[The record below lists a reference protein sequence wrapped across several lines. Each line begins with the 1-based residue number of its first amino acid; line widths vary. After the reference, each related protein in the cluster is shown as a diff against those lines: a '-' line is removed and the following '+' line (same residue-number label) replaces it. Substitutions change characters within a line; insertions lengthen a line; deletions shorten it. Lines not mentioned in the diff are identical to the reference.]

1 MYAIIIDNEFDG
13 IFDLPCV
20 EDETHKNLIATSI
33 QVENY
38 NKYGKNYYIYDNGI
52 LTENPNY
59 EEEQQQKEAE
69 RINNL
74 TMTAWDFVGVLKQ
87 AGLTSTQIIDFLN
100 SNPDI
105 QLHLTCCQNVY
116 CGVAKSLMPITY
128 EGITITAAM
137 VEKAFRDK
145 HGV

>member
-1 MYAIIIDNEFDG
+1 M
-13 IFDLPCV
+13 
-20 EDETHKNLIATSI
+20 T
-33 QVENY
+33 
-38 NKYGKNYYIYDNGI
+38 YYIGQIFIGMYPTDAAEWCNNNNAYIEEIEPDNNKRRFQI
-52 LTENPNY
+52 K
-59 EEEQQQKEAE
+59 EQEPYVPTPEDIDK
-69 RINNL
+69 L

-87 AGLTSTQIIDFLN
+87 AGLNSNQIMMFLN

-116 CGVAKSLMPITY
+116 CGVAKALMPITFD
-128 EGITITAAM
+128 GITITAEM

>member
-1 MYAIIIDNEFDG
+1 MAE
-13 IFDLPCV
+13 
-20 EDETHKNLIATSI
+20 
-33 QVENY
+33 
-38 NKYGKNYYIYDNGI
+38 YYIGQIFISTYPEDAAEWCNNNNAYI
-52 LTENPNY
+52 DEIEPENNIRRFQIK
-59 EEEQQQKEAE
+59 EQKPYVPTPED
-69 RINNL
+69 IDKL
-74 TMTAWDFVGVLKQ
+74 TMTAWDFVNVLKQ
-87 AGLTSTQIIDFLN
+87 AGLNSNQIMMFLN

-128 EGITITAAM
+128 EGITITAEM

>member
-1 MYAIIIDNEFDG
+1 MAE
-13 IFDLPCV
+13 
-20 EDETHKNLIATSI
+20 
-33 QVENY
+33 
-38 NKYGKNYYIYDNGI
+38 YYIGQIFTGMYPTDAAEWCNNNNAYI
-52 LTENPNY
+52 DEIEPENNKRRFQIKEQEPY
-59 EEEQQQKEAE
+59 VPTPEEIDK
-69 RINNL
+69 L

-87 AGLTSTQIIDFLN
+87 AGLNSNQIMMFLN

-105 QLHLTCCQNVY
+105 QLHLTCCKDVF

-128 EGITITAAM
+128 EGITITAEM

>member
-1 MYAIIIDNEFDG
+1 MAE
-13 IFDLPCV
+13 
-20 EDETHKNLIATSI
+20 
-33 QVENY
+33 
-38 NKYGKNYYIYDNGI
+38 YYIGQIFTGMYPTDAAEWCNNNNAYI
-52 LTENPNY
+52 DEIEPENNTRRFQIK
-59 EEEQQQKEAE
+59 EQEPYVPTPEDIDK
-69 RINNL
+69 L
-74 TMTAWDFVGVLKQ
+74 TMTAWDFVNVLKQ
-87 AGLTSTQIIDFLN
+87 AGLNSNQIMMFLN

-128 EGITITAAM
+128 EGITITAEM

>member
-1 MYAIIIDNEFDG
+1 MAE
-13 IFDLPCV
+13 
-20 EDETHKNLIATSI
+20 
-33 QVENY
+33 
-38 NKYGKNYYIYDNGI
+38 YYIGQIFTGMYPTDAAEWCNNNNAYI
-52 LTENPNY
+52 DEIEPENNKRRFQIK
-59 EEEQQQKEAE
+59 EQEPYIPTPE
-69 RINNL
+69 DINKL

-87 AGLTSTQIIDFLN
+87 AGLNSNQIMMFLN

-105 QLHLTCCQNVY
+105 QLHLTCCKDVY

-128 EGITITAAM
+128 EGITITAEM

>member
-1 MYAIIIDNEFDG
+1 MAE
-13 IFDLPCV
+13 
-20 EDETHKNLIATSI
+20 
-33 QVENY
+33 
-38 NKYGKNYYIYDNGI
+38 YYIGQIFIGTYPEDAAEWCNNNNAYI
-52 LTENPNY
+52 DEIEPLNNTRRFQIK
-59 EEEQQQKEAE
+59 EQEPYVPTPEDIDK
-69 RINNL
+69 L

-87 AGLTSTQIIDFLN
+87 AGLNSNQIMMFLN

-116 CGVAKSLMPITY
+116 CGVAKSLMPITFD
-128 EGITITAAM
+128 GITITAEM

>member
-1 MYAIIIDNEFDG
+1 MTE
-13 IFDLPCV
+13 
-20 EDETHKNLIATSI
+20 
-33 QVENY
+33 
-38 NKYGKNYYIYDNGI
+38 YYIGQIFIGTYPEDAAEWCNNNNAYI
-52 LTENPNY
+52 DEIEPENNTRRFQIK
-59 EEEQQQKEAE
+59 EQEPYVPTPEDIDK
-69 RINNL
+69 L
-74 TMTAWDFVGVLKQ
+74 TMTAWDIVNVLKQ
-87 AGLTSTQIIDFLN
+87 AGLNSNQIMMFLN

-128 EGITITAAM
+128 EGITITAEM

>member
-1 MYAIIIDNEFDG
+1 MAE
-13 IFDLPCV
+13 
-20 EDETHKNLIATSI
+20 
-33 QVENY
+33 
-38 NKYGKNYYIYDNGI
+38 YYIGQIFTGMYPTDAAEWCNNNNAYI
-52 LTENPNY
+52 DEIEPKNNTRRFQIK
-59 EEEQQQKEAE
+59 EQEPYVPTPE
-69 RINNL
+69 DINKL
-74 TMTAWDFVGVLKQ
+74 TMTAWDFVNVLKQ
-87 AGLTSTQIIDFLN
+87 AGLTSTQIINFLN

-128 EGITITAAM
+128 EGITITAEM

>member
-1 MYAIIIDNEFDG
+1 MAE
-13 IFDLPCV
+13 
-20 EDETHKNLIATSI
+20 
-33 QVENY
+33 
-38 NKYGKNYYIYDNGI
+38 YYIGQIFTGI
-52 LTENPNY
+52 YPTDSAEWCNNNNAYIDEIEPENNIRRFQIK
-59 EEEQQQKEAE
+59 EQEPYVPTPEDIDK
-69 RINNL
+69 L

>member
-1 MYAIIIDNEFDG
+1 MAE
-13 IFDLPCV
+13 
-20 EDETHKNLIATSI
+20 
-33 QVENY
+33 
-38 NKYGKNYYIYDNGI
+38 YYIGQIFISTYPEDAAEWCNNNNAYI
-52 LTENPNY
+52 DEIEPENNKRRFQIK
-59 EEEQQQKEAE
+59 EQEPYIPTPE
-69 RINNL
+69 DINKL

-87 AGLTSTQIIDFLN
+87 AGLNSNQIMMFLN

-128 EGITITAAM
+128 EGITITAEM

>member
-1 MYAIIIDNEFDG
+1 MAE
-13 IFDLPCV
+13 
-20 EDETHKNLIATSI
+20 
-33 QVENY
+33 
-38 NKYGKNYYIYDNGI
+38 YYIGQIFARMYPTDAADWCNNNNAYI
-52 LTENPNY
+52 DEIEPENNIRRFQIK
-59 EEEQQQKEAE
+59 EQEPYVPTPEDIDK
-69 RINNL
+69 L

-87 AGLTSTQIIDFLN
+87 AGLNSNQIMRFLN

-128 EGITITAAM
+128 EGITITAEM

>member
-1 MYAIIIDNEFDG
+1 VVKEHKMTEYHIGQIFNKTYPEDAVFWCENNNAYIFEIAKQNNERRFQIKEQEPYVPTPEDID
-13 IFDLPCV
+13 
-20 EDETHKNLIATSI
+20 K
-33 QVENY
+33 
-38 NKYGKNYYIYDNGI
+38 
-52 LTENPNY
+52 
-59 EEEQQQKEAE
+59 
-69 RINNL
+69 L
-74 TMTAWDFVGVLKQ
+74 TMTAWDFVNVLKQ
-87 AGLTSTQIIDFLN
+87 AGLNSNQIMMFLN

-128 EGITITAAM
+128 EGKTITKEM

>member
-1 MYAIIIDNEFDG
+1 MAE
-13 IFDLPCV
+13 
-20 EDETHKNLIATSI
+20 
-33 QVENY
+33 
-38 NKYGKNYYIYDNGI
+38 YYIGQIFIETYPEDCADWCNVNNAYI
-52 LTENPNY
+52 TEIEPL
-59 EEEQQQKEAE
+59 
-69 RINNL
+69 NNARRFEIFKQPDPKPIDVDKL

-87 AGLTSTQIIDFLN
+87 AGLNSNQIMMFLN

-105 QLHLTCCQNVY
+105 QLHLTCCKDVY

-128 EGITITAAM
+128 EGITITAEM

>member
-1 MYAIIIDNEFDG
+1 MTE
-13 IFDLPCV
+13 
-20 EDETHKNLIATSI
+20 
-33 QVENY
+33 
-38 NKYGKNYYIYDNGI
+38 YYIGQIFIGTYPEDAAEWCNNNNAYI
-52 LTENPNY
+52 DEIEPENNTRRFQIK
-59 EEEQQQKEAE
+59 EQEPYVPTPEDIDK
-69 RINNL
+69 L

-87 AGLTSTQIIDFLN
+87 AGLNSNQIMMFLN

-128 EGITITAAM
+128 EGITITAEM
-137 VEKAFRDK
+137 VEQAFKTK

>member
-1 MYAIIIDNEFDG
+1 MAE
-13 IFDLPCV
+13 
-20 EDETHKNLIATSI
+20 
-33 QVENY
+33 
-38 NKYGKNYYIYDNGI
+38 YYIGQIFTGMYPTDAADWCNNNNAYI
-52 LTENPNY
+52 DEIEPENNIRRFQIK
-59 EEEQQQKEAE
+59 EQEPYIPTPEDIDK
-69 RINNL
+69 L

-87 AGLTSTQIIDFLN
+87 AGLNSNQIMIFLN

-105 QLHLTCCQNVY
+105 QLHLTCCKDVY

-128 EGITITAAM
+128 EGITITKEM

>member
-1 MYAIIIDNEFDG
+1 M
-13 IFDLPCV
+13 
-20 EDETHKNLIATSI
+20 T
-33 QVENY
+33 
-38 NKYGKNYYIYDNGI
+38 YYIGQIFISTYPEDAAEWCNNNNAYI
-52 LTENPNY
+52 DEIEPENNTRRFQIK
-59 EEEQQQKEAE
+59 EQEPYVPTPE
-69 RINNL
+69 DINKL
-74 TMTAWDFVGVLKQ
+74 TMTAWDFVNVLKQ
-87 AGLTSTQIIDFLN
+87 AGLNSNQIMRFLN

-128 EGITITAAM
+128 EGITITAEM